1 LNFKSYHHND
11 PIFSF
16 VKPGYVHSD
25 PRFVFNQAQHL
36 DKKIRSIDPN
46 KRFLEM
52 WVDGILFDDFFS
64 EDYSKKLVITN
75 NIVQCSDKQAKHIH
89 TVDPSYYG
97 QYFFD
102 YPDSTI
108 EIQKDFNCFV
118 NRYDISRQG
127 WLYQLIRR
135 NLFDRGFVSFGGEVE
150 HGRIPS
156 EEFAGLTPSQA
167 FELGFQLHNKIFA
180 AEHEIIK
187 HQIPY
192 KNFKDTGDLT
202 NIVLAS
208 KFSIVLE
215 TFFHDNRIIT
225 YSEKIFRCLQ
235 LPRPWVLY
243 SSQYGINRLR
253 QLGFDVLDDQVDHN
267 YDHVADTIQR
277 QVAMLDQCQ
286 LLVNQPLNLAR
297 CQQAADHNKSLLKS
311 LKDNWL
317 VNIQQDFELAYQKL
331 LAL

>member
-1 LNFKSYHHND
+1 LA
-11 PIFSF
+11 
-16 VKPGYVHSD
+16 KP
-25 PRFVFNQAQHL
+25 L
-36 DKKIRSIDPN
+36 I
-46 KRFLEM
+46 
-52 WVDGILFDDFFS
+52 
-64 EDYSKKLVITN
+64 
-75 NIVQCSDKQAKHIH
+75 
-89 TVDPSYYG
+89 
-97 QYFFD
+97 
-102 YPDSTI
+102 YPD
-108 EIQKDFNCFV
+108 
-118 NRYDISRQG
+118 YDPTTWQ
-127 WLYQLIRR
+127 
-135 NLFDRGFVSFGGEVE
+135 VSKTTTNFY
-150 HGRIPS
+150 
-156 EEFAGLTPSQA
+156 
-167 FELGFQLHNKIFA
+167 
-180 AEHEIIK
+180 AEMGYWF
-187 HQIPY
+187 Y

-253 QLGFDVLDDQVDHN
+253 QLGFDVLDDQVDHS

-277 QVAMLDQCQ
+277 QVAILDQCQ

-317 VNIQQDFELAYQKL
+317 VNIQQDFELAYQMEFER
-331 LAL
+331 